1 MSCSG
6 EGECRDCGN
15 VDEVV
20 EHETRQVDLGG
31 FTFACSLC
39 GLIEG
44 GRVICPRY

>member
-20 EHETRQVDLGG
+20 RMRLGKQIWG
-31 FTFACSLC
+31 DSLLHVVFV
-39 GLIEG
+39 G
-44 GRVICPRY
+44 